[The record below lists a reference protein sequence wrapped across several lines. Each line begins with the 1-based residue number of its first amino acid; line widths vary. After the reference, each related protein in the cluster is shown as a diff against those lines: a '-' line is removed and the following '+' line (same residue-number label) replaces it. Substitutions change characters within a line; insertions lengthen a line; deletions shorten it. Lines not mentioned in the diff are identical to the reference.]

1 MQMHRSMT
9 WRAWLA
15 AILLAS
21 PLAQA
26 ETTTLKIATLAPDGT
41 TWMREM
47 RAGADEIEKR
57 TEGRVK
63 FKFFPGGI
71 MGNDASVLR
80 KIRVGQLHG
89 GAFASP
95 SLSTIFPD
103 AQIYSLP
110 LLFRNYGEVDY
121 VRQKMDDT
129 LRKGMEDAGLMPIG
143 LTEGGFAY
151 LLSQRKIASQDDLRK
166 SKVWVPEGDMVN
178 TAAFQ
183 SAGVT
188 PVPLPFADVY
198 TGLQTGLLDTV
209 ATLPTA
215 SIAFQWHTKVKTM
228 TDFPVTYVLGVLAIN
243 KKSFDELGPED
254 QKIVRSVMDAA
265 FLRLNKLN
273 RTDNEGAREALR
285 KQGIEFI
292 TLSAEEQKRWQQFAN
307 DAIDQLKDK
316 GVYTPSLL
324 EELRGYLMAY
334 RASAAGGKSGGCCN
348 K

>member
-1 MQMHRSMT
+1 MT
-9 WRAWLA
+9 WRALLA
-15 AILLAS
+15 AILMTS
-21 PLAQA
+21 SLAQA
-26 ETTTLKIATLAPDGT
+26 AETATFKIATIAPDGT

-57 TEGRVK
+57 SEGRIK

-80 KIRVGQLHG
+80 KIRVGQLQG
-89 GAFASP
+89 GAFASA
-95 SLSTIFPD
+95 SLSAVYPD

-110 LLFRNYGEVDY
+110 LLFRNYGEADF
-121 VRQKMDDT
+121 VRQKMDDK
-129 LRKGMEDAGLMPIG
+129 LRQGMEAAGFVPIG

-151 LLSQRKIASQDDLRK
+151 LLSQRRIATQDDLKK
-166 SKVWVPEGDMVN
+166 SKVWVPEGDVVN

-183 SAGVT
+183 AGGVT

-209 ATLPTA
+209 ATPPTA
-215 SIAFQWHTKVKTM
+215 AIAFQWHTKVKTM
-228 TDFPVTYVLGVLAIN
+228 TDFPVTYLLGVLALS
-243 KKSFDELGPED
+243 KKSFDELSAED
-254 QKIVRSVMDAA
+254 QQLVRSVMDAS
-265 FLRLNKLN
+265 FQRLNKLN
-273 RTDNEGAREALR
+273 RQDNEGARAALG

-292 TLSAEEQKRWQQFAN
+292 TLSADEQKRWQQFAN
-307 DAIDQLKDK
+307 NAIEQLKDK
-316 GVYTPSLL
+316 GVYTPALL

-334 RASAAGGKSGGCCN
+334 RATAAGGNSGGGCCN